1 MRKRYKLVD
10 LDCAHC
16 AGLMEEAINKLPGVK
31 KATINFLAQKLTVEA
46 EDENFDDIM
55 KEVVKACHKIE
66 PDCTIEL

>member
-1 MRKRYKLVD
+1 MKKRFKVLD

-16 AGLMEEAINKLPGVK
+16 AGLMEEAINKLDGVNSAK
-31 KATINFLAQKLTVEA
+31 LNFLAQKLTVDA
-46 EDENFDDIM
+46 DDARFDDIM